1 MVSHIHGSLVAS
13 GLCPG
18 SWIMLMNFTLR
29 LPFIL
34 FLVANFKG
42 TPFTLRLPVLQIFFF
57 YFHDRVSVYTP
68 SCPETHF
75 AQQPGLEL
83 KNLPASA
90 SKVLGLKSSATTTW
104 LVLQISKWS
113 PLVSWNRKKIVQ
125 LVPKTHNPDQ
135 VRKSIIEAVYPTYP
149 VQPTKG
155 MVPDTCID
163 IFFGPVRDQRNQT
176 RNRCFVQSGLGIHTI
191 EFPK

>member
-42 TPFTLRLPVLQIFFF
+42 ST
-57 YFHDRVSVYTP
+57 YSRVSVYTP

-75 AQQPGLEL
+75 EQQPGLEL

-104 LVLQISKWS
+104 LVL
-113 PLVSWNRKKIVQ
+113 
-125 LVPKTHNPDQ
+125 
-135 VRKSIIEAVYPTYP
+135 
-149 VQPTKG
+149 
-155 MVPDTCID
+155 
-163 IFFGPVRDQRNQT
+163 
-176 RNRCFVQSGLGIHTI
+176 
-191 EFPK
+191 

>member
-42 TPFTLRLPVLQIFFF
+42 TPFTLRLPVLQIFF
-57 YFHDRVSVYTP
+57 YFRDRVSVYTP

-75 AQQPGLEL
+75 EQQPGLEL

-163 IFFGPVRDQRNQT
+163 IFFRSCQRLEKLDKEQMFCSKWFGNP
-176 RNRCFVQSGLGIHTI
+176 HH
-191 EFPK
+191 